1 MIEFDIVAEA
11 GDWSRLDGAAALA
24 LSAGQAAAAIAG
36 QAQAGLEVSLLL
48 TDDAHIQDLNKA
60 WRGKDKPTNVLSFPA
75 PAPPGNLSRNLAGNS
90 GANLGGNLAGN
101 FGPRHL
107 GDIALAYE
115 TLVREAE
122 AESKPLA
129 HHYAHL
135 IVHGVLHLLGYDHE
149 VEAEA
154 EIMEALEVK
163 ALATLGIDDPYRDM
177 AA

>member
-1 MIEFDIVAEA
+1 VIELDIVTEA
-11 GDWSRLDGAAALA
+11 GEWSRLRETGTPDDKEALNDTETLAQRAAEAALA
-24 LSAGQAAAAIAG
+24 VSGADGDAF
-36 QAQAGLEVSLLL
+36 EVSLLL
-48 TDDAHIQDLNKA
+48 TDDASIQVLNRE
-60 WRGKDKPTNVLSFPA
+60 WRGKDKPTNVLSFPS
-75 PAPPGNLSRNLAGNS
+75 PEPPGHHS
-90 GANLGGNLAGN
+90 
-101 FGPRHL
+101 PRHL

-122 AESKPLA
+122 DESKPLA

-154 EIMEALEVK
+154 DIMEGLEVK
-163 ALATLGIDDPYRDM
+163 ALATLGIADPYRDM

>member
-1 MIEFDIVAEA
+1 MIEFDILAEGGGWESLPEAEA
-11 GDWSRLDGAAALA
+11 LAAKAGEAAA
-24 LSAGQAAAAIAG
+24 SVAGVADKDFEI
-36 QAQAGLEVSLLL
+36 SLLL
-48 TDDAHIQDLNKA
+48 ADDARVQELNRDF
-60 WRGKDKPTNVLSFPA
+60 RGKDKPTNVLSFPA
-75 PAPPGNLSRNLAGNS
+75 PEPPEGFDG
-90 GANLGGNLAGN
+90 GN

-122 AESKPLA
+122 AEAKPLA

-149 VEAEA
+149 VEEDAQ
-154 EIMEALEVK
+154 IMEALEVK